1 MNYEFKVNN
10 TFKATSKLHFESNRI
25 YFSRN
30 ENDLKLI
37 YEIAE
42 NKRERERQIS

>member
-30 ENDLKLI
+30 ENYLI
-37 YEIAE
+37 LILDKAE
-42 NKRERERQIS
+42 NKRERE